1 MTDAH
6 QSIQRREKIK
16 LIIRDSLRRSEL
28 TDEQLEAA
36 DLILLLVKHTEFVNL
51 RPNEIASKT
60 ESRVLVDCVN
70 GWNSEAWK
78 QAGFQFHRLGDS
90 KSSIE

>member
-36 DLILLLVKHTEFVNL
+36 DLIGSLGITSVDALEILIGVEAEFDLHIPDEDLDRKLIDSLDSLDSYVQS
-51 RPNEIASKT
+51 A
-60 ESRVLVDCVN
+60 
-70 GWNSEAWK
+70 
-78 QAGFQFHRLGDS
+78 QAANQAT
-90 KSSIE
+90 